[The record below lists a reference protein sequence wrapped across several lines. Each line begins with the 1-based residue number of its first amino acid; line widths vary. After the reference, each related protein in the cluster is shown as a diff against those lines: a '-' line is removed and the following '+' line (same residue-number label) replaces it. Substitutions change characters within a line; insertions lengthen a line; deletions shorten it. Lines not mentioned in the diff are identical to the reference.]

1 MEDYVEDYKYNTCFW
16 KKSGVLYNH
25 LTTKFNEYISIG
37 EIFQLISKKINDL
50 STFLDTVVKKNYKPS
65 DDINCTRS
73 KGISALFD
81 SIKLLS
87 SEFNELSKKIEKIS
101 KKILEKE
108 DSFNS
113 KRKAVQMCE
122 ECENNYQKN
131 LEKLSQEK
139 KVYFELINKTVEYYL
154 NQKAHKKLQN
164 NKTKKEIE
172 NKKNLI
178 NNKKIGYK
186 KQIEV
191 VEKSR
196 VDYMELQGNIFAS
209 EEELERECTD
219 ELRKYFK
226 QFFEILSGFLKTFNI
241 PQEKIENIE
250 KINGDIDIKS
260 FAEKNKSL
268 MIGPQRHLYREYSLD
283 MNYYSD
289 HFDIVKSKIKGKNDK
304 EIREINNRYNTEI
317 NDFLKD
323 IIIEEQ
329 DEIHIKIEQIAK
341 KIKENN
347 LSEIEFNYLE
357 NKFQQKYTE
366 FIKWKQEKVRDQD
379 YLKVGK
385 IWDERFCYMYTFLR
399 YFNKKRVETKEL
411 DQTNFNYLCKAIKLI
426 LKLNENEDIDYDLC
440 DLIVILSSTF
450 YMEDTTHKNGK
461 KYVNEEIKK
470 CSIMQKQGFWV
481 GLTKFELNEEIQRTN
496 RIEDTLKEEEIS
508 ESKLNNSIVAKLMS
522 VSFNI
527 IQFVLDSKLF
537 NRIIYDIFKY
547 CKISEENRIFIVGM
561 IETQLQDD
569 NCNNLSLDKELL
581 LSTPPD
587 VQQEG
592 NFGCIKSSNNEKEN
606 L

>member
-1 MEDYVEDYKYNTCFW
+1 
-16 KKSGVLYNH
+16 
-25 LTTKFNEYISIG
+25 
-37 EIFQLISKKINDL
+37 
-50 STFLDTVVKKNYKPS
+50 
-65 DDINCTRS
+65 
-73 KGISALFD
+73 
-81 SIKLLS
+81 
-87 SEFNELSKKIEKIS
+87 
-101 KKILEKE
+101 
-108 DSFNS
+108 
-113 KRKAVQMCE
+113 
-122 ECENNYQKN
+122 
-131 LEKLSQEK
+131 
-139 KVYFELINKTVEYYL
+139 
-154 NQKAHKKLQN
+154 
-164 NKTKKEIE
+164 
-172 NKKNLI
+172 
-178 NNKKIGYK
+178 
-186 KQIEV
+186 
-191 VEKSR
+191 
-196 VDYMELQGNIFAS
+196 MELQGNIFAS

-219 ELRKYFK
+219 ELRKYFQ

-268 MIGPQRHLYREYSLD
+268 MTGPQRHLYREYSLD

-289 HFDIVKSKIKGKNDK
+289 HFDIVKYKIKGKNDK

-323 IIIEEQ
+323 IIVEEQ

-366 FIKWKQEKVRDQD
+366 FIKWKQKKVRDQD

-385 IWDERFCYMYTFLR
+385 IWDERFCYMYTFLH
-399 YFNKKRVETKEL
+399 YFNKKRFETKEL

-426 LKLNENEDIDYDLC
+426 LKLNENEDIDYALC

-496 RIEDTLKEEEIS
+496 RIEDTLKEEEIN
-508 ESKLNNSIVAKLMS
+508 ESQLNNSIAAKLMS
-522 VSFNI
+522 VSFII

>member
-1 MEDYVEDYKYNTCFW
+1 MT
-16 KKSGVLYNH
+16 
-25 LTTKFNEYISIG
+25 
-37 EIFQLISKKINDL
+37 
-50 STFLDTVVKKNYKPS
+50 
-65 DDINCTRS
+65 
-73 KGISALFD
+73 
-81 SIKLLS
+81 
-87 SEFNELSKKIEKIS
+87 
-101 KKILEKE
+101 
-108 DSFNS
+108 
-113 KRKAVQMCE
+113 
-122 ECENNYQKN
+122 
-131 LEKLSQEK
+131 
-139 KVYFELINKTVEYYL
+139 
-154 NQKAHKKLQN
+154 
-164 NKTKKEIE
+164 
-172 NKKNLI
+172 
-178 NNKKIGYK
+178 
-186 KQIEV
+186 
-191 VEKSR
+191 
-196 VDYMELQGNIFAS
+196 
-209 EEELERECTD
+209 
-219 ELRKYFK
+219 
-226 QFFEILSGFLKTFNI
+226 
-241 PQEKIENIE
+241 
-250 KINGDIDIKS
+250 
-260 FAEKNKSL
+260 
-268 MIGPQRHLYREYSLD
+268 GPQRHLYMEYCID

-289 HFDIVKSKIKGKNDK
+289 HFDIIKSKIKGKKDK

-317 NDFLKD
+317 SDFLKD

-366 FIKWKQEKVRDQD
+366 FIKWKQKKVRDQD

-450 YMEDTTHKNGK
+450 YMEDTTHKSGK